1 MDALNIMPVSMKLL
15 IGRFERISSASPLRE
30 GGREAES
37 LAKQRANRLWSLLL
51 SRSHT
56 SDQNT
61 AGQISGNDSPPVL
74 TLILL
79 NTVARRGAFPDIQ
92 G

>member
-37 LAKQRANRLWSLLL
+37 LAKQRANRLRSLLL
-51 SRSHT
+51 SHSHT
-56 SDQNT
+56 S
-61 AGQISGNDSPPVL
+61 AGQISGNDFPPVL

-79 NTVARRGAFPDIQ
+79 NTVARRGAFPDVQ
-92 G
+92 R